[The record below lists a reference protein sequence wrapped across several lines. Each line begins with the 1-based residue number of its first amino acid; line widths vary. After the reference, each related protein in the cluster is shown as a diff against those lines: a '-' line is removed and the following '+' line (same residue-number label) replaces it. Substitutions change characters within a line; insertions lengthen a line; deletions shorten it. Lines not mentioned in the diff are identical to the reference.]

1 MKLIN
6 IVLFFTFITSNL
18 FANTNYFNEGFLL
31 FEKNELNKA
40 KFKFEQD
47 LVFNPKSE
55 KSYLY
60 ISKIYNFQKKRQ
72 LERKNLDA
80 VILLNPQNEE
90 AIYNLAKLNLD
101 ESDYKESKKLIDK
114 LLVFCKDY
122 CQKSKKLKIEIENS
136 IKK

>member
-1 MKLIN
+1 MASQRIKQPKKRETLIEN
-6 IVLFFTFITSNL
+6 
-18 FANTNYFNEGFLL
+18 ANQIILSRELVTLK
-31 FEKNELNKA
+31 KNAPLPLS
-40 KFKFEQD
+40 F
-47 LVFNPKSE
+47 
-55 KSYLY
+55 
-60 ISKIYNFQKKRQ
+60 RQ